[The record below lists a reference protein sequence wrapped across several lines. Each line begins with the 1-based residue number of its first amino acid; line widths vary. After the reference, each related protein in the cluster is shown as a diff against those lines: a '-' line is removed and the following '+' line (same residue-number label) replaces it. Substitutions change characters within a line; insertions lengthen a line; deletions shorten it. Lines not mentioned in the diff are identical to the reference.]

1 MKVLVTCPPMLEQ
14 LDKFKDLFIKY
25 DMEITAP
32 NVIQTLKVD
41 ELIHLVPKH
50 DGWIIGDDPASEVVF
65 AAGKKGKLKAAVNG
79 V

>member
-1 MKVLVTCPPMLEQ
+1 MKILVTCPPMLKQ

-41 ELIHLVPKH
+41 ELINLVPK
-50 DGWIIGDDPASEVVF
+50 
-65 AAGKKGKLKAAVNG
+65 KT
-79 V
+79 